1 MAGNAVTVAK
11 EYTFIWEGTDRKGQR
26 VKGQSVGP
34 SESMIKTQLRKQGV
48 NPLKVRRQST
58 LFASAKKKKIT
69 TGDIAIFS
77 RQMATMMSS
86 GVPLVQA
93 VVLSIVFTHV
103 VTIGSSYAST
113 SRSYAVFLYSA
124 LVPWNYIA
132 NAGPAASTA
141 IVDNVALAGK
151 IYFPRALPV
160 LVTAASAIYPLAVG
174 ILLLLVMAVTVG
186 GGVGVS
192 FLLVVP
198 GAALAVL
205 FVVCVGL
212 CLSALHVYFRD
223 IRYIV
228 MAILSVG
235 FYLTP
240 IIYPLSRLSDSHP
253 TLRALIAMGPGAGP
267 IEIFRAATVG
277 ADSALTLAVSACAVW
292 CVVLGGIG
300 FWLQCRRDRVFV
312 DLL

>member
-1 MAGNAVTVAK
+1 MLRELWAARSLLVILARKDFYVRYRRTVLGVVWAV
-11 EYTFIWEGTDRKGQR
+11 
-26 VKGQSVGP
+26 
-34 SESMIKTQLRKQGV
+34 
-48 NPLKVRRQST
+48 
-58 LFASAKKKKIT
+58 
-69 TGDIAIFS
+69 
-77 RQMATMMSS
+77 

-93 VVLSIVFTHV
+93 VVLALVFTHV
-103 VTIGSSYAST
+103 VGIGRAYAASEHE
-113 SRSYAVFLYSA
+113 YAVFLYSA

-132 NAGPAASTA
+132 NAGPSASTA

-160 LVTAASAIYPLAVG
+160 LVTAASAIYPFAIGIALLFLMQLIVG
-174 ILLLLVMAVTVG
+174 SGID
-186 GGVGVS
+186 VS

-205 FVVCVGL
+205 FVVSVGL

-228 MAILSVG
+228 MAVLSVG

-240 IIYPLSRLSDSHP
+240 IIYPLEKLGQDHHV
-253 TLRALIAMGPGAGP
+253 LRGLLAIGPAAGP

-277 ADSALTLAVSACAVW
+277 ADSALGLAVAACAAW

>member
-1 MAGNAVTVAK
+1 MVRELWAARHLLVILARKDFYVRYRRTVLGVVWAV
-11 EYTFIWEGTDRKGQR
+11 
-26 VKGQSVGP
+26 
-34 SESMIKTQLRKQGV
+34 
-48 NPLKVRRQST
+48 
-58 LFASAKKKKIT
+58 
-69 TGDIAIFS
+69 
-77 RQMATMMSS
+77 

-93 VVLSIVFTHV
+93 VVLALVFTHV
-103 VTIGSSYAST
+103 VAIGRNYAS
-113 SRSYAVFLYSA
+113 SQQAYAVFLYSA

-132 NAGPAASTA
+132 NAGPSASTA

-160 LVTAASAIYPLAVG
+160 LVTAASAIYPLAIG
-174 ILLLLVMAVTVG
+174 IVLLLLMSLVVG
-186 GGVGVS
+186 SGIGVS
-192 FLLVVP
+192 FLLVIP

-228 MAILSVG
+228 TALLSVG

-240 IIYPLSRLSDSHP
+240 IIYPLSRLSSSHP
-253 TLRALIAMGPGAGP
+253 KLRDLIAIGPGSGP

-277 ADSALTLAVSACAVW
+277 SDSALTLAVSACAVW
-292 CVVLGGIG
+292 CVVLGGVG

>member
-1 MAGNAVTVAK
+1 MLRELWAARNLLVILARKDFYVRYRRTVLGVVWAV
-11 EYTFIWEGTDRKGQR
+11 
-26 VKGQSVGP
+26 
-34 SESMIKTQLRKQGV
+34 
-48 NPLKVRRQST
+48 
-58 LFASAKKKKIT
+58 
-69 TGDIAIFS
+69 
-77 RQMATMMSS
+77 

-93 VVLSIVFTHV
+93 VVLAVVFTHV
-103 VTIGSSYAST
+103 VGIGRNYAASEHE
-113 SRSYAVFLYSA
+113 YAVFLYSA

-141 IVDNVALAGK
+141 IVDNVSLAGK

-160 LVTAASAIYPLAVG
+160 LVTAASAIYPFAIG
-174 ILLLLVMAVTVG
+174 IVLLLLMSVVVG
-186 GGVGVS
+186 SGVDVS

-212 CLSALHVYFRD
+212 CLSAVHVYFRD

-228 MAILSVG
+228 MAVLSVG

-240 IIYPLSRLSDSHP
+240 IIYPLGKLQQHHHV
-253 TLRALIAMGPGAGP
+253 LRDLLAIGPGAGP
-267 IEIFRAATVG
+267 IEIFRAATIG
-277 ADSALTLAVSACAVW
+277 SDSALGLAVAACAGW
-292 CVVLGGIG
+292 CVVFGGIG

>member
-1 MAGNAVTVAK
+1 VRPTSEEITITTMATAATRTAAVEPKPEAGF
-11 EYTFIWEGTDRKGQR
+11 ELR
-26 VKGQSVGP
+26 GP
-34 SESMIKTQLRKQGV
+34 STPPRVMLRELWAARHVLVILARKDFYVRYRRTALGV
-48 NPLKVRRQST
+48 VW
-58 LFASAKKKKIT
+58 AV
-69 TGDIAIFS
+69 
-77 RQMATMMSS
+77 

-93 VVLSIVFTHV
+93 TVLAIVFTHV
-103 VTIGSSYAST
+103 VGVGRGVAGSQ
-113 SRSYAVFLYSA
+113 RGYAVFLYAA
-124 LVPWNYIA
+124 LVPWNYLA
-132 NAGPAASTA
+132 NAGPSAATA

-160 LVTAASAIYPLAVG
+160 LVTALSAVYPLSIG
-174 ILLLLVMAVTVG
+174 LILLLGMTVFVG

-192 FLLVVP
+192 FLLVIP
-198 GAALAVL
+198 GAALCVL
-205 FVVCVGL
+205 LVVCIGL

-240 IIYPLSRLSDSHP
+240 IIYPLSRPHG
-253 TLRALIAMGPGAGP
+253 TLRHLLAIGPAAGP

-277 ADSALTLAVSACAVW
+277 ADSSYGFAVLACAGW
-292 CVVLGGIG
+292 CVVLGSIG

>member
-1 MAGNAVTVAK
+1 MVGVVSEPAVGF
-11 EYTFIWEGTDRKGQR
+11 ELR
-26 VKGQSVGP
+26 GP
-34 SESMIKTQLRKQGV
+34 STAPRVMLRELWAARHLLVILARKDFYVRYRRTVLGV
-48 NPLKVRRQST
+48 IWAV
-58 LFASAKKKKIT
+58 
-69 TGDIAIFS
+69 
-77 RQMATMMSS
+77 

-93 VVLSIVFTHV
+93 VVLALVFTHV
-103 VTIGSSYAST
+103 VGIGRNYAASEHE
-113 SRSYAVFLYSA
+113 YAVFLYSA

-160 LVTAASAIYPLAVG
+160 LVTAASAVYPFAIG
-174 ILLLLVMAVTVG
+174 IVLLLLMQLVVG
-186 GGVGVS
+186 SGVDPS
-192 FLLVVP
+192 FLLVIP

-228 MAILSVG
+228 MAVLSVG

-240 IIYPLSRLSDSHP
+240 IIYPLEKLGQSHHV
-253 TLRALIAMGPGAGP
+253 LRDLLAMGPAAGP
-267 IEIFRAATVG
+267 IEIFREATVG
-277 ADSALTLAVSACAVW
+277 ADSALTLALTACLVW
-292 CVVLGGIG
+292 CAVLGGIG

>member
-1 MAGNAVTVAK
+1 MLRELWAARGLLVILARKDFYVRYRRTVLGVVWAV
-11 EYTFIWEGTDRKGQR
+11 
-26 VKGQSVGP
+26 
-34 SESMIKTQLRKQGV
+34 
-48 NPLKVRRQST
+48 
-58 LFASAKKKKIT
+58 
-69 TGDIAIFS
+69 
-77 RQMATMMSS
+77 

-93 VVLSIVFTHV
+93 VVLALVFTHV
-103 VTIGSSYAST
+103 VNIGNSYAASQKE
-113 SRSYAVFLYSA
+113 YAVFLYAA

-160 LVTAASAIYPLAVG
+160 LVTAASAIYPFAIG
-174 ILLLLVMAVTVG
+174 IVLLLLMSLVLG
-186 GGVGVS
+186 SGVDAS
-192 FLLVVP
+192 YLLVVP
-198 GAALAVL
+198 GAALSVL
-205 FVVCVGL
+205 FVVSVGL
-212 CLSALHVYFRD
+212 CLSAVHVYFRD

-228 MAILSVG
+228 MAVLSVG

-240 IIYPLSRLSDSHP
+240 IIYPLARLQQSHHV
-253 TLRALIAMGPGAGP
+253 LRDVLAIGPGAGP

-277 ADSALTLAVSACAVW
+277 SDSALGLAVAACVGW
-292 CVVLGGIG
+292 CVLFGGIG

>member
-1 MAGNAVTVAK
+1 MARPD
-11 EYTFIWEGTDRKGQR
+11 EGFELR
-26 VKGQSVGP
+26 GP
-34 SESMIKTQLRKQGV
+34 STPPRVMLRELWAARRLLVILARKDFYVRYRRTVLGV
-48 NPLKVRRQST
+48 VW
-58 LFASAKKKKIT
+58 AV
-69 TGDIAIFS
+69 
-77 RQMATMMSS
+77 

-93 VVLSIVFTHV
+93 VVLAIVFTHV
-103 VTIGSSYAST
+103 VGIGRSFASSQ
-113 SRSYAVFLYSA
+113 REYAVFLYSA

-160 LVTAASAIYPLAVG
+160 LVTAASAVYPFSIG
-174 ILLLLVMAVTVG
+174 IVLLLVMSLVVG
-186 GGVGVS
+186 SGIGVS
-192 FLLVVP
+192 FLLVIP
-198 GAALAVL
+198 GAALTVL
-205 FVVCVGL
+205 FVVSVGL

-228 MAILSVG
+228 MAVLSVG

-240 IIYPLSRLSDSHP
+240 IIYPLGKLQHSHHV
-253 TLRALIAMGPGAGP
+253 LRDLLAIGPGSGP

-277 ADSALTLAVSACAVW
+277 SDSALGLAVAACAGW
-292 CVVLGGIG
+292 CVVLGSVG

>member
-1 MAGNAVTVAK
+1 MDLRPWIEEGSIVTLATAAPSAAAK
-11 EYTFIWEGTDRKGQR
+11 SPGDGFELR
-26 VKGQSVGP
+26 GP
-34 SESMIKTQLRKQGV
+34 STPPRIMLRELWAARGLLVILARKDFYVRYRRTVLGV
-48 NPLKVRRQST
+48 VW
-58 LFASAKKKKIT
+58 AV
-69 TGDIAIFS
+69 
-77 RQMATMMSS
+77 

-93 VVLSIVFTHV
+93 VVLALVFTHV
-103 VTIGSSYAST
+103 VNIGNSYAASQKE
-113 SRSYAVFLYSA
+113 YAVFLYAA

-160 LVTAASAIYPLAVG
+160 LVTAASAIYPFAIG
-174 ILLLLVMAVTVG
+174 IVLLLLMSLVLG
-186 GGVGVS
+186 SGVDAS
-192 FLLVVP
+192 YLLVVP
-198 GAALAVL
+198 GAALSVL
-205 FVVCVGL
+205 FVVSVGL
-212 CLSALHVYFRD
+212 CLSAVHVYFRD

-228 MAILSVG
+228 MAVLSVG

-240 IIYPLSRLSDSHP
+240 IIYPLARLQQSHHV
-253 TLRALIAMGPGAGP
+253 LRDVLAIGPGAGP

-277 ADSALTLAVSACAVW
+277 SDSALGLAVAACVGW
-292 CVVLGGIG
+292 CVLFGGIG

>member
-1 MAGNAVTVAK
+1 MLRELWAARHLLVILARKDFYVRYRRTLLGVVWAV
-11 EYTFIWEGTDRKGQR
+11 
-26 VKGQSVGP
+26 
-34 SESMIKTQLRKQGV
+34 
-48 NPLKVRRQST
+48 
-58 LFASAKKKKIT
+58 
-69 TGDIAIFS
+69 
-77 RQMATMMSS
+77 

-103 VTIGSSYAST
+103 VTIGSTYASST
-113 SRSYAVFLYSA
+113 NSYAVFLYSA

-160 LVTAASAIYPLAVG
+160 LVTAASAIYPLGVG
-174 ILLLLVMAVTVG
+174 IVLLLIMSLILG
-186 GGVGVS
+186 SGIGVS

-228 MAILSVG
+228 MAVLSVG

-240 IIYPLSRLSDSHP
+240 IIYPPSRLSTSHP
-253 TLRALIAMGPGAGP
+253 HLRELIAIGPGAGP

-277 ADSALTLAVSACAVW
+277 ADSAMTLAVCACAAW
-292 CVVLGGIG
+292 CIVFGGIG

>member
-1 MAGNAVTVAK
+1 MGDGF
-11 EYTFIWEGTDRKGQR
+11 ELR
-26 VKGQSVGP
+26 GP
-34 SESMIKTQLRKQGV
+34 STRPGVMLRELWMARGLLVILARKDFYVRYRRTVLGV
-48 NPLKVRRQST
+48 VW
-58 LFASAKKKKIT
+58 AV
-69 TGDIAIFS
+69 
-77 RQMATMMSS
+77 

-93 VVLSIVFTHV
+93 VVLAVVFTHV
-103 VTIGSSYAST
+103 VSIGRTYAS
-113 SRSYAVFLYSA
+113 SQQAYAVFLYSA

-132 NAGPAASTA
+132 NAGPSASTA
-141 IVDNVALAGK
+141 IVDNVSLAGK

-160 LVTAASAIYPLAVG
+160 LVTATSAMYPFAIG
-174 ILLLLVMAVTVG
+174 IVLLLLMSLVVG
-186 GGVGVS
+186 SGVGVS
-192 FLLVVP
+192 FLLVLP
-198 GAALAVL
+198 GMALAVL

-228 MAILSVG
+228 MALLSVG
-235 FYLTP
+235 FYVTP
-240 IIYPLSRLSDSHP
+240 IIYPLGKLHSRHV
-253 TLRALIAMGPGAGP
+253 LRDLIAIGPGSGP

-277 ADSALTLAVSACAVW
+277 ADSALWLAVGACAAW

>member
-1 MAGNAVTVAK
+1 MAAAASAGKDAAAADDEPEVGF
-11 EYTFIWEGTDRKGQR
+11 ELR
-26 VKGQSVGP
+26 GP
-34 SESMIKTQLRKQGV
+34 STPPRVLLRELWAARSLLLILARKDFYVRYRRTVLGV
-48 NPLKVRRQST
+48 VW
-58 LFASAKKKKIT
+58 AV
-69 TGDIAIFS
+69 
-77 RQMATMMSS
+77 

-93 VVLSIVFTHV
+93 VVLAIVFTHV
-103 VTIGSSYAST
+103 VGIGRGVAGSQ
-113 SRSYAVFLYSA
+113 RGYAVFLYAA
-124 LVPWNYIA
+124 LVPWNYLV
-132 NAGPAASTA
+132 NAGPTAATA

-160 LVTAASAIYPLAVG
+160 FVTAASSIYPLTIGVV
-174 ILLLLVMAVTVG
+174 LLLLMAVVVG
-186 GGVGVS
+186 NGIGVA

-205 FVVCVGL
+205 LVVCAGL

-223 IRYIV
+223 VRYIV

-240 IIYPLSRLSDSHP
+240 IIYPLSKPHGL
-253 TLRALIAMGPGAGP
+253 LRHLIASGPASGP
-267 IEIFRAATVG
+267 IAIFRAATVG
-277 ADSALTLAVSACAVW
+277 AGPDYAWAVVACLIWCAV
-292 CVVLGGIG
+292 LGSIG

>member
-1 MAGNAVTVAK
+1 VTLATAAPSGAGF
-11 EYTFIWEGTDRKGQR
+11 ELR
-26 VKGQSVGP
+26 GP
-34 SESMIKTQLRKQGV
+34 STSPRVMLRELWAARNLLVILARKDFYVRYRRTVLGV
-48 NPLKVRRQST
+48 VW
-58 LFASAKKKKIT
+58 AV
-69 TGDIAIFS
+69 
-77 RQMATMMSS
+77 

-93 VVLSIVFTHV
+93 VVLAIVFTHV
-103 VTIGSSYAST
+103 VGIGRNYAS
-113 SRSYAVFLYSA
+113 SQQAYAVFLYSA

-132 NAGPAASTA
+132 NAGPSASTA

-160 LVTAASAIYPLAVG
+160 LVTAASAIYPFAIG
-174 ILLLLVMAVTVG
+174 IVLLLLMSLVVG
-186 GGVGVS
+186 SGVGVS
-192 FLLVVP
+192 FLLVIP

-228 MAILSVG
+228 MALLSVG
-235 FYLTP
+235 FYVTP
-240 IIYPLSRLSDSHP
+240 IIYPLGKLHAHHV
-253 TLRALIAMGPGAGP
+253 LRDLIAIGPGSGP

-277 ADSALTLAVSACAVW
+277 SDSALALAVSACAAW
-292 CVVLGGIG
+292 CVVFGGIG